1 MIKVGKDFTMGN
13 CSSLKGTSG
22 ECPNSIRVLTDSGVV
37 LQFKGPKLVAEILT
51 DFPGYGIFQQGKAS
65 VPLSDQEALT
75 NGQFYLLPLRTEEQ
89 KIPDNGV
96 SAQIQEMGV
105 VENLESAEEAEPV
118 KKSFRRASDF
128 VENLA
133 NGSGGGLE
141 VLPCG
146 GDGVWRVKLVIDTKQ
161 LEEILSEGNTLALI
175 ETMRMAAT
183 ASSTPK
189 LQSKSLW
196 GSGGRG
202 GGWNWKPI
210 FSNMFK
216 VPMAITD
223 HSGM

>member
-37 LQFKGPKLVAEILT
+37 LQFKGPKLAAEILS

-75 NGQFYLLPLRTEEQ
+75 NGQFYLLPLRTQGQ

-105 VENLESAEEAEPV
+105 AENLEGAEEAEPV
-118 KKSFRRASDF
+118 KKSFRGASDF

-161 LEEILSEGNTLALI
+161 LEEILSGGNTLALI

>member
-1 MIKVGKDFTMGN
+1 MIDH
-13 CSSLKGTSG
+13 SS
-22 ECPNSIRVLTDSGVV
+22 CDQDSGVV
-37 LQFKGPKLVAEILT
+37 LLFKGPKLAAEILT

-105 VENLESAEEAEPV
+105 VENLEGAEEAEPV
-118 KKSFRRASDF
+118 KKSFRGASDF

-133 NGSGGGLE
+133 NGSGGVWKCCRAEWKEERGARE
-141 VLPCG
+141 AG

-202 GGWNWKPI
+202 RGWNWKPI

-216 VPMAITD
+216 VPMVITD
-223 HSGM
+223 HKGM

>member
-37 LQFKGPKLVAEILT
+37 LLFKGPKLAAEILT

-105 VENLESAEEAEPV
+105 VENLEGAEEAEPV
-118 KKSFRRASDF
+118 KKSFRGASDF

-202 GGWNWKPI
+202 RGWNWKPI

-216 VPMAITD
+216 VPMVITD
-223 HSGM
+223 HKGM